1 MTTGRI
7 NQVAFLRDVGTAW
20 HSTRR
25 RIGGEAKTGHEHR
38 ACRETKCLK
47 GTDGS
52 SDPTPT
58 KHSAS
63 ESTVERLGTNTAEP
77 RHGGTLGTQGTTEVH
92 PAATKGTRRNTYDG
106 TSDYHH
112 ERYATQDPDCPPMR
126 LPHGLRMKR
135 SAVRQFDATS
145 TEPADTH
152 NHVTTHVPVA
162 HARQH
167 RSTSNNDPPDRV
179 HGR

>member
-25 RIGGEAKTGHEHR
+25 RIGGEAKTVHEHR

-52 SDPTPT
+52 LDPTPT

-63 ESTVERLGTNTAEP
+63 ESTVEHLSSNAVTK
-77 RHGGTLGTQGTTEVH
+77 GTLGTQGTTEVH
-92 PAATKGTRRNTYDG
+92 PAATKGARRNTYGG
-106 TSDYHH
+106 TSNYHH
-112 ERYATQDPDCPPMR
+112 ERYATQDPDFPPLR
-126 LPHGLRMKR
+126 LPHGERMKR

-152 NHVTTHVPVA
+152 NHFTTHMPVA

-167 RSTSNNDPPDRV
+167 RSTSNHDPQDRV
-179 HGR
+179 NGR